1 MIYYYS
7 FYLKRYLIILNLFLF
22 LLNLDYLWTLPVHK
36 GALISTL
43 SSSIDEEMGHS
54 HKPEL
59 VTLIW
64 FHHPE

>member
-7 FYLKRYLIILNLFLF
+7 FLFEEISYYSELFLF

-59 VTLIW
+59 VTLTW